1 MITANVDEVIKSLMA
16 YKAEVDR
23 KLTYMVR
30 GFAYEI
36 TRTAI
41 SNTPLGDAEEHMA
54 LYLYREQRAAKH
66 GVILQP
72 EEGFAQ
78 GSWQVSTDGAF
89 SVQAIYGTTAGGEA
103 LSLSKT
109 SLNAYKLGQTLYIG
123 NKGYY
128 IRNLENG
135 SSDQAP
141 MGIMKPTTDHI
152 MSVLQADLVRLY
164 NQG

>member
-54 LYLYREQRAAKH
+54 LYLRRERLL
-66 GVILQP
+66 GLQP

-109 SLNAYKLGQTLYIG
+109 SLNAYTLGQTLYIG

>member
-1 MITANVDEVIKSLMA
+1 MITVNVDEVIKSLMA

-23 KLTYMVR
+23 KLTYMVK

-41 SNTPLGDAEEHMA
+41 SNTPIGDAAAHMA
-54 LYLYREQRAAKH
+54 LYLRRERLL
-66 GVILQP
+66 GLQP

-78 GSWQVSTDGAF
+78 GSWQVSTDGVF
-89 SVQAIYGTTAGGEA
+89 NVQEYYGTSSGGEA
-103 LSLSKT
+103 LSLVKT
-109 SLNAYKLGQTLYIG
+109 SLNAYQLGQTLYIG

-128 IRNLENG
+128 IRNLEGG
-135 SSDQAP
+135 SSNQAP
-141 MGIMKPTTDHI
+141 LGIMKPTTDHI
-152 MSVLQADLVRLY
+152 VSTLQADLVRLY